1 MHPFR
6 LLHYLS
12 TSLLHSPSM
21 SMFSK
26 LKQFKDLK
34 DRAKQIQDALSQET
48 AEGTA
53 SWGKVKV
60 IINGNQQVLS
70 ISIDDSLMTDRPKL
84 QDAIKEATND
94 AIGKI
99 QKIMA
104 TKLKDIGGL
113 DLASEF
119 GDALKN

>member
-1 MHPFR
+1 
-6 LLHYLS
+6 
-12 TSLLHSPSM
+12 
-21 SMFSK
+21 MFSK

-70 ISIDDSLMTDRPKL
+70 VTIEEGAMDDRAKL
-84 QDAIKEATND
+84 QDLIKEATND

-99 QKIMA
+99 QRVMA

>member
-1 MHPFR
+1 
-6 LLHYLS
+6 
-12 TSLLHSPSM
+12 
-21 SMFSK
+21 MFSK

-48 AEGTA
+48 AEGT
-53 SWGKVKV
+53 SGWGKVKV
-60 IINGNQQVLS
+60 VINGNQQVLS
-70 ISIDDSLMTDRPKL
+70 VTIDEGSMGDRAKL
-84 QDAIKEATND
+84 QDLIKEATND

-99 QKIMA
+99 QKVMA

>member
-1 MHPFR
+1 
-6 LLHYLS
+6 
-12 TSLLHSPSM
+12 M

-34 DRAKQIQDALSQET
+34 DRAKEIQSALSQET

-53 SWGKVKV
+53 GWGKVKV
-60 IINGNQQVLS
+60 VINGNQQVLS
-70 ISIDDSLMTDRPKL
+70 VTIEEGAMSDRVKL
-84 QDAIKEATND
+84 QELIVEATND

-99 QKIMA
+99 QRVMA

-113 DLASEF
+113 DLAQEF
-119 GDALKN
+119 GDAMKS

>member
-1 MHPFR
+1 
-6 LLHYLS
+6 
-12 TSLLHSPSM
+12 
-21 SMFSK
+21 MFSK

-34 DRAKQIQDALSQET
+34 DRAKQIQDALAQET
-48 AEGTA
+48 AEGA
-53 SWGKVKV
+53 AGWGKVKIV
-60 IINGNQQVLS
+60 MNGNQQVTS
-70 ISIDDSLMTDRPKL
+70 VIIDESVMSDRIKL
-84 QDAIKEATND
+84 QGLIAEATND

-119 GDALKN
+119 GDAMKN